1 MRHNGKHLEKIP
13 PGSARA
19 GREPAVASRAGDTEM
34 ALLMSGAIAPR
45 WGCFGNG
52 TTVDTAPVGRAGAAG
67 RTETAERPATVRRRN
82 GAEIHRN
89 AGWNPSGAAGGRWWG
104 GGRSPAPAAALPCSP
119 APRPPPAWLRAPRRG
134 RARCAPSPGRAGPRR
149 LPRPAGTPVAVRYR
163 CWSTSDLPAVLLGA
177 GPTGIVRATTVRG
190 PPSPRCWS
198 RPRGP
203 RVLGVRRPELSSVA
217 TGRTRKACA
226 SPRDGVRAAEVVV
239 GPRRTRAPPM
249 SSCELPGR

>member
-104 GGRSPAPAAALPCSP
+104 AAAPPPPPRPSP
-119 APRPPPAWLRAPRRG
+119 APRRRAPRRRGSAHRDAVG
-134 RARCAPSPGRAGPRR
+134 RDAPPPRGAPDRVACPARLALQLQFAIAAGAPVTCPLFSLAQVPRASCAPRQSEGRRR
-149 LPRPAGTPVAVRYR
+149 P
-163 CWSTSDLPAVLLGA
+163 GA
-177 GPTGIVRATTVRG
+177 GAAPGDRG
-190 PPSPRCWS
+190 
-198 RPRGP
+198 
-203 RVLGVRRPELSSVA
+203 SS
-217 TGRTRKACA
+217 G
-226 SPRDGVRAAEVVV
+226 
-239 GPRRTRAPPM
+239 
-249 SSCELPGR
+249 